1 VLVPFLEF
9 AQINYGQETNVRPMQ
24 LDSAMKLIA
33 CKNIKKGDI
42 LVQQQAVSTQL
53 DVFINSGFI
62 PKNNFARNSAMI
74 TAQIDPSDPLFAVK
88 LELIETSKN
97 SYNFQIR

>member
-1 VLVPFLEF
+1 
-9 AQINYGQETNVRPMQ
+9 
-24 LDSAMKLIA
+24 
-33 CKNIKKGDI
+33 
-42 LVQQQAVSTQL
+42 VSTQL

-62 PKNNFARNSAMI
+62 PSNNFARNSAMI

-88 LELIETSKN
+88 LELIETTKN